1 LPERPAGC
9 FAQKGPVPFLR
20 NDIHRW
26 TKMMIPE
33 TGTLLIWL
41 GGAGLLLMAA
51 VALLGTGRKQ
61 VADRLAT
68 VSGDS
73 VVGGI
78 PSGRAAGLLN
88 AEGPL
93 DRITRRRLK
102 QEEKKRRMRERMMQ
116 AGFYAAV
123 SGSLFML
130 LRILLV
136 TCGAGLGFLVAAMSN
151 LPPIHGLGIGALSG
165 AAATVAPSFWLDHLK
180 KVRQVKLRRALPDAL
195 DVMVVCLQGGLSVMA
210 SMSRVANELVTAH
223 PMLAMEFKIAER
235 QMQMGQSAGEAL
247 RGVADRFDMEELRGM
262 AAVIKQAERIGASI
276 AAAMEVFADSLRL
289 KRTQRAEELAHK
301 AAVKI
306 LIPTVLCIF
315 PAIFIVILGPAAIQ
329 IYNQLIVKGP

>member
-1 LPERPAGC
+1 M
-9 FAQKGPVPFLR
+9 
-20 NDIHRW
+20 
-26 TKMMIPE
+26 MMIPE

-41 GGAGLLLMAA
+41 GGAGLVLMALA
-51 VALLGTGRKQ
+51 ALLGTGRRQ
-61 VADRLAT
+61 VTDRLAT

-78 PSGRAAGLLN
+78 AAGGAAGLLN
-88 AEGPL
+88 ADSTL
-93 DRITRRRLK
+93 DRMTRRRLK
-102 QEEKKRRMRERMMQ
+102 QEEKKRQMRDRMMQ
-116 AGFYAAV
+116 AGFYSAV
-123 SGSLFML
+123 SGSLFMMV
-130 LRILLV
+130 RMLLV
-136 TCGAGLGFLVAAMSN
+136 AGGAGLGFLVAAMSN
-151 LPPIHGLGIGALSG
+151 LPPIYGLGIGALCGVS
-165 AAATVAPSFWLDHLK
+165 ATIAPSFCLDHLK
-180 KVRQVKLRRALPDAL
+180 KVRQTKLRRALPDAL

-210 SMSRVANELVTAH
+210 SMSRVANELMTAH

-235 QMQMGQSAGEAL
+235 QMQMGQSAGEAI
-247 RGVADRFDMEELRGM
+247 RGIADRFDMEELRGM

-289 KRTQRAEELAHK
+289 KRQQRAEELAHK

-306 LIPTVLCIF
+306 LIPTVLFIF